1 VNHQPPP
8 TREEW
13 GDLKADLDVEF
24 GFQEFGGKT
33 VEEAAPLFAENPIER
48 ASELQ
53 FAPPVVF
60 NYYIF
65 AIAAAATASSS
76 QGQADLASSFL
87 RLVQTRAVEQPETLA
102 GVWQALL
109 PAVVIVSEQQ
119 SFYNADPVIHGS
131 FASLRHEAEAAMR
144 QFQEDGSA

>member
-1 VNHQPPP
+1 MNDQPPP

-33 VEEAAPLFAENPIER
+33 IEEAAPLFADNPIER

-53 FAPPVVF
+53 FTPPAVF

-65 AIAAAATASSS
+65 AFAAAATDTISR
-76 QGQADLASSFL
+76 GQSDLASCFL
-87 RLVQTRAVEQPETLA
+87 KLVRDRAVEQPETLA
-102 GVWQALL
+102 VVWQRLL
-109 PAVVIVSEQQ
+109 PALVIVSEQQ
-119 SFYNADPVIHGS
+119 SFYDADPNIYGS
-131 FASLRHEAEAAMR
+131 FASLRHEAEAAM
-144 QFQEDGSA
+144 QQYEEDGA

>member
-1 VNHQPPP
+1 MNEQRPP

-13 GDLKADLDVEF
+13 GDLKADLDIEF

-33 VEEAAPLFAENPIER
+33 LEEAGPLFAENPIER

-53 FAPPVVF
+53 FTPPVVF

-65 AIAAAATASSS
+65 AFAAAATDTSS

-87 RLVQTRAVEQPETLA
+87 KLVQARALEQPETLA
-102 GVWQALL
+102 VVWQELL
-109 PAVVIVSEQQ
+109 PAVVTVSEQQ
-119 SFYNADPVIHGS
+119 SFYGADPGIYGS
-131 FASLRHEAEAAMR
+131 FPRLRHEAEAAMQ
-144 QFQEDGSA
+144 QFEEDGA

>member
-1 VNHQPPP
+1 MNDQRPP

-33 VEEAAPLFAENPIER
+33 LEEAAPLFAENPIER

-53 FAPPVVF
+53 FTPPVVF

-65 AIAAAATASSS
+65 AFAAAATATSG
-76 QGQADLASSFL
+76 QGQADLASCFL
-87 RLVQTRAVEQPETLA
+87 KLVQARALEQPETLA
-102 GVWQALL
+102 VVWPGLL
-109 PAVVIVSEQQ
+109 PAVITVSEQQ
-119 SFYNADPVIHGS
+119 SFYDADPGIYGS
-131 FASLRHEAEAAMR
+131 FARLRHEAEAAMQ
-144 QFQEDGSA
+144 QFEEDGA

>member
-1 VNHQPPP
+1 MNDQRPP

-33 VEEAAPLFAENPIER
+33 IEEAVPLFAENPIER

-53 FAPPVVF
+53 FTPPVVF

-65 AIAAAATASSS
+65 AFGAAATAASSR
-76 QGQADLASSFL
+76 GQADLASCFV
-87 RLVQTRAVEQPETLA
+87 RLVRDRAVEQPATLA
-102 GVWQALL
+102 VVWQQLL
-109 PAVVIVSEQQ
+109 LLLVTVSELQ
-119 SFYNADPVIHGS
+119 SFYDADPNIHGS
-131 FASLRHEAEAAMR
+131 FPSLRQQAEAAM
-144 QFQEDGSA
+144 QQYEEDGA

>member
-1 VNHQPPP
+1 MNDQRPP

-13 GDLKADLDVEF
+13 GDLKADLDIEF

-33 VEEAAPLFAENPIER
+33 LEEAAPLFAENPVER

-53 FAPPVVF
+53 FTPPVVF

-65 AIAAAATASSS
+65 AFAAAATDANS

-87 RLVQTRAVEQPETLA
+87 KLVQARALDQPETLA
-102 GVWQALL
+102 VVWQELL

-119 SFYNADPVIHGS
+119 SFYGADPGVYGS
-131 FASLRHEAEAAMR
+131 FASLRQEAEAAMR
-144 QFQEDGSA
+144 QFEEDGA